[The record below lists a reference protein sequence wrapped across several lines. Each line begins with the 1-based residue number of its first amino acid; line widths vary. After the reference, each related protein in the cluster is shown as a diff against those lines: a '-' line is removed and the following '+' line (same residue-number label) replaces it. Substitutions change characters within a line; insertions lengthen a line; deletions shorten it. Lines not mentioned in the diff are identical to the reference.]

1 MGGFATS
8 KMANLIDY
16 LRDPATDLSAPIRKA
31 FPSSNKPFTLYQFE
45 TDFER
50 DIVQR
55 YLLTF

>member
-16 LRDPATDLSAPIRKA
+16 LRDPTTDLSAPIRKA
-31 FPSSNKPFTLYQFE
+31 FQSSNTSFCLYHLE

-50 DIVQR
+50 DIV
-55 YLLTF
+55 